1 MLKQIMFGGGSF
13 SEKMVQVGCLEL
25 AWCAVEDGHLYVGQ
39 CTLRP
44 GLAEHLLLGACTAQ
58 PSSIAHAQPPCLS
71 GHRCH
76 GLNKLS
82 TLCMRM
88 QLQVSLP
95 MMYKCV
101 ALVVA

>member
-1 MLKQIMFGGGSF
+1 MLKQIMFGGGTF

-25 AWCAVEDGHLYVGQ
+25 VCVWDGGHLYVGR

-58 PSSIAHAQPPCLS
+58 PSSVAPAQPPCLS

-76 GLNKLS
+76 GLNKLC

-88 QLQVSLP
+88 QVQVSLP